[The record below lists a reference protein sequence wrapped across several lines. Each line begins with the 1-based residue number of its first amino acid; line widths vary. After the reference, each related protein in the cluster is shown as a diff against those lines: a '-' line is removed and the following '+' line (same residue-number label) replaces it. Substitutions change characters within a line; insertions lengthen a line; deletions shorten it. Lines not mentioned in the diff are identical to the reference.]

1 MTSKQ
6 YYLAVS
12 EAQNYTDVDA
22 YVSDMALSSS
32 LWGVS
37 GDDDT
42 IPPDRID
49 DLRAIWEAVNR
60 SFRDILTLAG
70 MSQASFCRRFVISR
84 ITVGAWY
91 NETRRCT
98 IYDRLMFQQ
107 LLGLLDV
114 EIVDV

>member
-1 MTSKQ
+1 MTAKQ
-6 YYLAVS
+6 YNIAVA
-12 EAQNYTDVDA
+12 ETQNYTDVDA

-32 LWGVS
+32 LWGDM
-37 GDDDT
+37 GDDDN
-42 IPPDRID
+42 IPLSRFD

-70 MSQASFCRRFVISR
+70 MTQASFCTRFVISR
-84 ITVGAWY
+84 RTVGAWY
-91 NETRRCT
+91 NEDRRCT

-114 EIVDV
+114 EIAP